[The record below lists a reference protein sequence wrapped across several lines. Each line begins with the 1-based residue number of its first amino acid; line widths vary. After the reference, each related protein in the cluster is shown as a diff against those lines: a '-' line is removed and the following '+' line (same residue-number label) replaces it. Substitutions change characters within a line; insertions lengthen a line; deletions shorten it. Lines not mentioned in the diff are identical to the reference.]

1 MVFLE
6 LVSVLDSYKMT
17 IYKCSG
23 FKQTGVNS
31 NSYDGGQVKSCYFY
45 SSQAEFLLFC
55 RLVLLSG
62 KEKVLEGSVDR
73 KGLTLTNSRGKFFNC
88 RTFTYFRRIHFV

>member
-45 SSQAEFLLFC
+45 SSPGRISPFLPF
-55 RLVLLSG
+55 S
-62 KEKVLEGSVDR
+62 
-73 KGLTLTNSRGKFFNC
+73 
-88 RTFTYFRRIHFV
+88 FTIW